1 MVSLG
6 VTHVI
11 FYDISIF
18 VMVAQRR
25 ALTIDH
31 GTTVYNVG
39 GLIPKSV
46 YQGQYTKVSI
56 PRSVYTSLS
65 IIINQLYLIYRTS
78 KKCAYIYVTQT

>member
-56 PRSVYTSLS
+56 YIIFYNYKS
-65 IIINQLYLIYRTS
+65 IIFNLPNFKKMCIYLRNTN
-78 KKCAYIYVTQT
+78 VT